1 MTSQINYLS
10 INENFPVP
18 GQDNDTQVFRDNF
31 DTIKNSLRLAKDEI
45 TDLQD
50 NTARTDVDNDF
61 NLKKISRA
69 VLQNNR
75 DEKILLTTGD
85 NGLSGN
91 IVIDYEN
98 ASYQILKV
106 GGNCSLEFQNLPG
119 DPQLT
124 ESSPIGVGKILLE
137 LTSTGGTFTISFTGS
152 AGVVYKKD
160 PAFPNPLTVSSAID
174 PIFIEIWR
182 HSLSAI
188 YLRYLGQYS

>member
-50 NTARTDVDNDF
+50 NSARTDLNNDF
-61 NLKKISRA
+61 NLQKISRA

-75 DEKILLTTGD
+75 DDKILLTTGE
-85 NGLSGN
+85 NALSGN
-91 IVIDYEN
+91 IIIDFEN
-98 ASYQILKV
+98 APYQILKI

-124 ESSPIGVGKILLE
+124 ESTPIGVGRIIVE
-137 LTSTGGTFTISFTGS
+137 ITSTGGTFTVSFTGS
-152 AGVVYKKD
+152 SGLVYKKD
-160 PAFPNPLTVSSAID
+160 PTFPNPLTVSSSTD
-174 PIFIEIWR
+174 PIFIEVWR
-182 HSLSAI
+182 HSPTNI
-188 YLRYLGQYS
+188 FLRYLGQYS